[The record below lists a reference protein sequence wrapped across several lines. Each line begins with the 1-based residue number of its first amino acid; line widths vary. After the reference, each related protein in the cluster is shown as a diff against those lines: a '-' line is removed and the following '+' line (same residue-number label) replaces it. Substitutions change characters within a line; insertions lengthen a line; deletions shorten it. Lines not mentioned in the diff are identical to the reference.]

1 MMNTSVDYVL
11 PDDRVDYGRFPF
23 PKTLRFFGQ
32 GGADDVD
39 LTNITLGHRHAVAFT
54 AAAPT
59 AAQCA
64 GWTQMLRRAEVE
76 RWLSAKK
83 QGNPLLLTP
92 GEKPGGNGD
101 SVIPKPRT
109 SPTPA
114 SLIKGVRLLQ
124 RHAGGRGRRRGAAAA
139 AAAVAMVAA
148 PAATTAAGV
157 ARRERLRGFEQL
169 ARL

>member
-1 MMNTSVDYVL
+1 MGNTERSNLIFLLKVANKLGGFRLQITVQVGKRFIKQQYRGT
-11 PDDRVDYGRFPF
+11 DDHGP
-23 PKTLRFFGQ
+23 G
-32 GGADDVD
+32 
-39 LTNITLGHRHAVAFT
+39 
-54 AAAPT
+54 
-59 AAQCA
+59 
-64 GWTQMLRRAEVE
+64 
-76 RWLSAKK
+76 

-114 SLIKGVRLLQ
+114 SLIKGCACCSGTQ
-124 RHAGGRGRRRGAAAA
+124 EDEGGGGAAAA

-148 PAATTAAGV
+148 PAATTTAAGV

-169 ARL
+169 Y

>member
-114 SLIKGVRLLQ
+114 SLIKGCACCSGTQ
-124 RHAGGRGRRRGAAAA
+124 EDEGGGGAAAA

-148 PAATTAAGV
+148 PAATTTAAGV

-169 ARL
+169 Y